1 MKAKSNSCHTKHYLP
16 IIMRKII
23 IIALILIAY
32 WVPVHEVH
40 AQKVALKTNLGYWA
54 VGASPNLAFEFALGK
69 RVTLEVGGGLNKW
82 TFSENKKF
90 KHWLVQPEL
99 RYWFCEAFNGHF
111 IGLHAHG
118 GGFNVGNFDIPI
130 GRLDVFYN
138 KRYEGYLYGAG
149 LSYGYQWVLSKRWNL
164 ELSLGAGYAHIDY
177 DKFDGPHYCGEK
189 LDEGKENY
197 WGITKAAISFI
208 YVIK

>member
-1 MKAKSNSCHTKHYLP
+1 MKAKSNSCQTILYLQN
-16 IIMRKII
+16 IMRRILFI
-23 IIALILIAY
+23 TFILITC
-32 WVPVHEVH
+32 WVPVQEVH
-40 AQKVALKTNLGYWA
+40 AQKVALKTNLAYWA

-90 KHWLVQPEL
+90 KHWLVQPEI
-99 RYWFCEAFNGHF
+99 RYWFCESFNGHF

-118 GGFNVGNFDIPI
+118 GGFNVGNFDVPV
-130 GRLDVFYN
+130 GRLDVFDN

-149 LSYGYQWVLSKRWNL
+149 FSYGYQWVLSKRWNL

-177 DKFDGPHYCGEK
+177 DKFDGPHYCGKK